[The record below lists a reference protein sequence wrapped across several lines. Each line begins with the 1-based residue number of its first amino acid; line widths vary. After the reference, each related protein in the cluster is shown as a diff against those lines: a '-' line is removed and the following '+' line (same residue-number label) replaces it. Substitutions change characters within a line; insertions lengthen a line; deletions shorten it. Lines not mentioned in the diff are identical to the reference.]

1 MRCSPPAAGPAGRA
15 LAGLLALVF
24 AAAVVLLPTG
34 PAQAHGTLAMSTP
47 AANATV
53 AEPLTEV
60 ELYFTEQVAANA
72 YFTVT
77 APGGGRVDNG
87 WRQGSP
93 RPLDKPVRE
102 YLLVDGKFEPKEYST
117 GFPAVVTLAH
127 LPAAG
132 QYAVSY
138 LSVASDGEPVRG
150 TMTFRYTGRATTAPQ
165 GWQPPV
171 DQPDPALV
179 AAAEQ
184 HATSGHTGG
193 SAASAVPT
201 APVTAV
207 APAAP
212 PAAAPDDEGGLGW
225 LAWAGGA
232 VLVAAAVGF
241 AAWRRRPV
249 PATRPAGRSA
259 GRPRARGTAGRSGAG
274 ANRSKATDAGRKAN
288 RPVAAR
294 RAVVTAPVTT
304 PARAQAAS
312 ARTGAVPA
320 RTKANRATAD
330 ATPVTV
336 RVAPVTAGTA
346 PAEGATGTD
355 GTAPDKRIPG
365 TGGTAPGEAISGTGG
380 SASGGSAPDV
390 TASGVD
396 GEPAAAAG
404 AASTAGARLGN
415 TGLALLVGGLVVALL
430 AGFGLGRIGSG
441 TRPAGSTTTVA
452 PPATGAGLSA
462 ADGHQHGPGTGAH
475 THPGDA
481 GGAQAQVTGLS
492 VNAGGYTVQ
501 PTARTQ
507 PAGVRADYRFRIVG
521 ADGQAATR
529 FAVVHDKPLHLVVV
543 GRDLSGY
550 QHLHPTMAADGTWSV
565 PLTLARPGG
574 YRIYA
579 DFSVTGADG
588 ATVPLVLGVD
598 HQVPGAHTPVPLP
611 PAASQSTAGPF
622 TVTMGGTPT
631 VGVTVPL
638 SFRPDGV
645 DPARLERYLGAYGHL
660 VVVRE
665 GDLGYVHVHP
675 DQELVDGTVRFW
687 LTAPSTGR
695 YRAFFDFQIDG
706 KVHTAQYTLDLG

>member
-1 MRCSPPAAGPAGRA
+1 MRCPPPATGPAGRT

-24 AAAVVLLPTG
+24 AVAVVLLPTTA
-34 PAQAHGTLAMSTP
+34 AQAHGTLAMSTP

-53 AEPLTEV
+53 AEPLTTV

-77 APGGGRVDNG
+77 GPGGGRVDDG
-87 WRQGSP
+87 WRQGAP

-102 YLLVDGKFEPKEYST
+102 YLLVNGTFEPKEYST
-117 GFPAVVTLAH
+117 GYPAVVTLAH

-150 TMTFRYTGRATTAPQ
+150 TMTFRYTGRPTAAPA

-184 HATSGHTGG
+184 HATSGHAPGQAT
-193 SAASAVPT
+193 SAVPT
-201 APVTAV
+201 APVTAA
-207 APAAP
+207 APATP
-212 PAAAPDDEGGLGW
+212 TAAAPDDGGGLGW
-225 LAWAGGA
+225 LAWTGGA
-232 VLVAAAVGF
+232 ALVAAAVGF
-241 AAWRRRPV
+241 AAWRRRAV
-249 PATRPAGRSA
+249 PATRPAGRPRP
-259 GRPRARGTAGRSGAG
+259 GRTAARSGG
-274 ANRSKATDAGRKAN
+274 GSRVNRSKTMGGGTTGGGRKTA
-288 RPVAAR
+288 RPAAAR

-304 PARAQAAS
+304 PARTGAASAQAVPAAAQAAPAS
-312 ARTGAVPA
+312 GKAAPASGKARRLPAGAAP
-320 RTKANRATAD
+320 ATA
-330 ATPVTV
+330 AGT
-336 RVAPVTAGTA
+336 VTARAGSAEATSGAAETA
-346 PAEGATGTD
+346 PAAAE
-355 GTAPDKRIPG
+355 
-365 TGGTAPGEAISGTGG
+365 
-380 SASGGSAPDV
+380 
-390 TASGVD
+390 TASD
-396 GEPAAAAG
+396 ETSAADETASAAAAPN
-404 AASTAGARLGN
+404 AGGRLGN

-441 TRPAGSTTTVA
+441 ARPADGTTAA
-452 PPATGAGLSA
+452 PPATGAALSA
-462 ADGHQHGPGTGAH
+462 GDGHQHGPGTGAH

-501 PTARTQ
+501 PTTRTQ

-521 ADGQAATR
+521 ADGKPATR

-550 QHLHPTMAADGTWSV
+550 QHLHPTMTSDGTWSV
-565 PLTLARPGG
+565 PLTLTRPGG

-579 DFSVTGADG
+579 DFSVTGVDG
-588 ATVPLVLGVD
+588 TTVPLVLGVD
-598 HQVPGAHTPVPLP
+598 HQVPGAHAPVPLP

-622 TVTMGGTPT
+622 TVTMGGSPT

-638 SFRPDGV
+638 SFRLDGV

-687 LTAPSTGR
+687 LTAPSAGR
-695 YRAFFDFQIDG
+695 YRAFFDFQVDG
-706 KVHTAQYTLDLG
+706 KVHTAQYTLDLT